1 MRIAYLCNRYPAVS
15 HSFVRREIAGVE
27 AAGHA
32 VDRYTVR
39 APGTILDAGDRAE
52 AARTTAILNAGAIGL
67 ATALIAAAIRTP
79 RAFAGALCLA
89 VKSASWSPAALV
101 RHLAYLGEAAW
112 LVRRFRAHPVD
123 HLHAH
128 FGTNPAMVARL
139 VRRLGGPPYSF
150 TAHGPD
156 EFDRPEALDLKGK
169 VAEAQLA
176 VAISSFGRS
185 QLMRW
190 SDPADW
196 GRLAVVRCGVDASF
210 LAAEPPHAPSAPRFA
225 AIARFNA
232 QKGLPLLVEAAALL
246 KARGRDFRLDIAGD
260 GDLREA
266 LVARIAAT
274 GLTEQVYLVGPLD
287 GAGVRRLL
295 EEARVF
301 VLPSFAEGLPVV
313 IMEALAL
320 ARPVIATAIAGTP
333 ELVDAGCGWLV
344 PAGSAKAVADAME
357 AAVDASDDTIA
368 ALGAEGRRR
377 VAERHD
383 ADRNARDLLAAL
395 AAIPVAR

>member
-27 AAGHA
+27 AAGHT

-39 APGTILDAGDRAE
+39 SPGTLIDADDRAE
-52 AARTTAILNAGAIGL
+52 QSRTTAILAAGATGL
-67 ATALIAAAIRTP
+67 GAALLRVALRQP
-79 RAFAGALCLA
+79 RRFAGALALT
-89 VKSASWSPAALV
+89 VRSAGWSPKALV
-101 RHLAYLGEAAW
+101 RALAYLGEAAW
-112 LVRRFRAHPVD
+112 LLERFRKAPVD

-139 VRRLGGPPYSF
+139 LRRLGGPPYSF

-156 EFDRPEALDLKGK
+156 EFDRPDALDLRGK
-169 VAEAQLA
+169 IADARLA

-190 SDPADW
+190 SDPNDW
-196 GRLAVVRCGVDASF
+196 DRLAVVRCGVDAGF
-210 LAAEPPHAPSAPRFA
+210 LDTDPRPAPSAPRFA
-225 AIARFNA
+225 AVARLNG
-232 QKGLPLLVEAAALL
+232 QKGLPVLIEAAALL
-246 KARGRDFRLDIAGD
+246 KARGRDFHIAIAGD
-260 GDLREA
+260 GELRDM
-266 LVARIAAT
+266 LTRRIAEA
-274 GLTEQVYLVGPLD
+274 GLGDQVALLGSID

-295 EEARVF
+295 EESRVF

-320 ARPVIATAIAGTP
+320 QRPVIASAIAGTP

-344 PAGSAKAVADAME
+344 PAGSPDAVADAME
-357 AAVDASDDTIA
+357 AAIDADDATIA
-368 ALGAEGRRR
+368 AMGREGRRR
-377 VAERHD
+377 VAAQHD
-383 ADRNARDLLAAL
+383 AASNARAL
-395 AAIPVAR
+395 VAAIEARPA